1 MNVPV
6 DAAQAVVS
14 GPEPHPGDAMGH
26 RSADGEPKKIV
37 KNKTHGPLSILDV
50 TKTRLID
57 FDDLRKTRSIQM
69 NFVKLDQFQFGL
81 CGAYCYRE
89 PRKNMSQIG
98 IKWGDE
104 LKLVQITCEQWIDH
118 TTYPLVF

>member
-1 MNVPV
+1 MVETAKWTYQKCCDMNVPV

-14 GPEPHPGDAMGH
+14 GPEPHPGDAVGH

-57 FDDLRKTRSIQM
+57 FDDLRKTRSI
-69 NFVKLDQFQFGL
+69 
-81 CGAYCYRE
+81 
-89 PRKNMSQIG
+89 
-98 IKWGDE
+98 
-104 LKLVQITCEQWIDH
+104 
-118 TTYPLVF
+118 